1 MVYRETEKV
10 IARKENKR
18 RRIISAAREL
28 VSEGGLGAVQM
39 SSVAN
44 AAGVATGT
52 VYRYFPSKAELVAEV
67 FRVVTQ
73 WEVDVM
79 AQVAAT
85 DANPSQRLEGAIAT
99 FAKRALMAPR
109 LAYALIFEPGDQLV
123 EAERLV
129 FRRSYAHIIAQ
140 ILKEGVLQGEFRDQ
154 PVDTA
159 ANCIV
164 GGFAE
169 ALIGPLAPDQTSDQ
183 NKQNETVQAIVNFC
197 LKAVAK

>member
-1 MVYRETEKV
+1 MAYRETEKV
-10 IARKENKR
+10 IARKEEKR
-18 RRIISAAREL
+18 VRLISAAREL
-28 VSEGGLGAVQM
+28 IAEGGFSTVQM
-39 SSVAN
+39 SSVAA

-79 AQVAAT
+79 GQVAASGVG
-85 DANPSQRLEGAIAT
+85 PRERLEGAITT
-99 FAKRALMAPR
+99 FSKRALMAPR
-109 LAYALIFEPGDQLV
+109 LAYALIFEPGDPMV
-123 EAERLV
+123 EAERIV
-129 FRRSYAHIIAQ
+129 FRRSYARIISQ
-140 ILKEGVLQGEFRDQ
+140 ILKDGIAEGEFAVQ
-154 PVDTA
+154 PVDIV

-169 ALIGPLAPDQTSDQ
+169 ALIGPLAPDQTSTQFERD
-183 NKQNETVQAIVNFC
+183 ETISTIVNFC